1 MNPIQFAPTEDL
13 ESYPRDLEQ
22 DARLCEATVTSLIF
36 NPEPSDM
43 YSPTF
48 SSVIDM
54 STLTQGLC
62 GKTRPIHFRGV
73 CTVVGKLFNIVEPN
87 RAYFGQKDAQQL
99 AVIKHMVDDLNFNLE
114 IIGCPIV
121 HETDGLAKSSRNTY
135 LSAEERQA
143 ALVLSKSLAL
153 AEKMIQDGETD
164 TDKLKQAMTDFIEKE
179 AVGELK
185 SYGTFIIDDGFL
197 ERRYGSVEH
206 DTKEAPKDNK
216 KSLEETQEAVN
227 SDSMKK
233 TLSQNQESN
242 TGGERFNRN
251 SSFLGEDSPGTA
263 PKPVEYETQPNFP
276 TNVPFHFSINFEE
289 VQRRQSKY
297 HPIEPDDLKRV

>member
-1 MNPIQFAPTEDL
+1 MKIVHSVEDVRKAVQAWKADGKSIGLVPTMGYLHEGHKSLIDKAVAENDHVVVSVFVNPIQFAPTEDL

-22 DARLCEATVTSLIF
+22 DARLCEAAGASLIF

-48 SSVIDM
+48 SSFIDM

-121 HETDGLAKSSRNTY
+121 RETDGLAKSSRNTY

-179 AVGELK
+179 PLAK
-185 SYGTFIIDDGFL
+185 ID
-197 ERRYGSVEH
+197 YVEFV
-206 DTKEAPKDNK
+206 DW
-216 KSLEETQEAVN
+216 
-227 SDSMKK
+227 K
-233 TLSQNQESN
+233 TLEPVSQID
-242 TGGERFNRN
+242 R
-251 SSFLGEDSPGTA
+251 
-263 PKPVEYETQPNFP
+263 PVLNAIAVYIGKTRLIDNHIYE
-276 TNVPFHFSINFEE
+276 
-289 VQRRQSKY
+289 
-297 HPIEPDDLKRV
+297 